1 MRDLL
6 VQAAGVL
13 AIAVALL
20 HEIIGETKV
29 FAKARIE
36 PAHARRLLRLV
47 WLGSTVAWMAFG
59 VLLILVPMMGSQMA
73 RSSIIAASIIVY
85 GSGVIANAWATR
97 GRHFGWAAL
106 SVVIGLAVAG
116 L

>member
-1 MRDLL
+1 MSDIL

-20 HEIIGETKV
+20 HEYLGETKF
-29 FAKARIE
+29 FAKVPIAPAR
-36 PAHARRLLRLV
+36 AQRLARAV
-47 WLGSTVAWMAFG
+47 WLCSTVAWIAFG
-59 VLLILVPMMGSQMA
+59 ALLILVPMMDSHMA
-73 RSSIIAASIIVY
+73 RISIIAASVVVY
-85 GSGVIANAWATR
+85 ASGAIGNAWATR
-97 GRHFGWAAL
+97 GRHYGWAVL